1 MRISLEPGSANPN
14 YLQIENSIKK
24 QILRGQLRPGDQLP
38 SIRQLAREL
47 QIAIIT
53 VKRAYDDLEQ
63 EGIVETHQGK
73 GCFVRALNV
82 RELDSRS
89 QAEGLEACRQLI
101 HRLRVQGLEID
112 QIQELFQQAADQ
124 EKQEREGE

>member
-1 MRISLEPGSANPN
+1 MRITLEPGSANPN
-14 YLQIENSIKK
+14 YLQIENSIRK
-24 QILRGQLRPGDQLP
+24 QILQGQLRPGDQLP

-73 GCFVRALNV
+73 GCFVKALNV
-82 RELDSRS
+82 RELNSRS
-89 QAEGLEACRQLI
+89 QAEALEACRQLI
-101 HRLRVQGLEID
+101 RRLRVQGLETD
-112 QIQELFQQAADQ
+112 QICELFQQAADQ
-124 EKQEREGE
+124 EKQKKEGE